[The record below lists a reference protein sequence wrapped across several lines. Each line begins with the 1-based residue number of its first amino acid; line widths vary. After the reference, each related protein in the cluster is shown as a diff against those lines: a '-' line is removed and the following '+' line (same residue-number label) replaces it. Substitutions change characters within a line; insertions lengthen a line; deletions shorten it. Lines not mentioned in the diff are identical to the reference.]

1 MRLILLFIVAV
12 FLSSCN
18 KPKVVLICGDH
29 ICINK
34 SEAEQFFNDNLTLE
48 AKIIRNKKTKYDFD
62 LIELNLKESE
72 NGKRKVNIS
81 KKNKINKNLK
91 TLSSKEIINIKR
103 KLKENKKEKKSNS
116 NKIIKKNV
124 NKNRNDV
131 VDICTILEKCSID
144 EISKYLIEQG
154 KKKKYPDLT
163 IRQ

>member
-81 KKNKINKNLK
+81 KKLIKI
-91 TLSSKEIINIKR
+91 
-103 KLKENKKEKKSNS
+103 
-116 NKIIKKNV
+116 
-124 NKNRNDV
+124 
-131 VDICTILEKCSID
+131 
-144 EISKYLIEQG
+144 
-154 KKKKYPDLT
+154 
-163 IRQ
+163 

>member
-48 AKIIRNKKTKYDFD
+48 AKIIRNKKTKNDFD

-103 KLKENKKEKKSNS
+103 KLKENKKEKESNS

>member
-103 KLKENKKEKKSNS
+103 KLKENKKEKESNS

>member
-1 MRLILLFIVAV
+1 MRLILLIIVAV
-12 FLSSCN
+12 FLSNCN
-18 KPKVVLICGDH
+18 KPKIVLICGDH

-34 SEAEQFFNDNLTLE
+34 SEAEQYFNDNLTLE
-48 AKIIRNKKTKYDFD
+48 AKIIRNKKTKDDID
-62 LIELNLKESE
+62 LVELNLKESE

-81 KKNKINKNLK
+81 KKNKINKDLR
-91 TLSSKEIINIKR
+91 TLSSKEVINIKR
-103 KLKENKKEKKSNS
+103 KLKGNKKEKKSNS
-116 NKIIKKNV
+116 NKMIKKNV
-124 NKNRNDV
+124 NKKRNDV